1 MERIDLYFFI
11 IICVCIYVIRS
22 YNVTKKNEADL
33 TNYQLN
39 LAAPLHEDMGPILD
53 NIISEALNEYRIL
66 NLGYKNEYINDK
78 QEKDI
83 TDIVKNT
90 VSSRIS
96 PVLIDRLSLQYNR
109 DTLADVIA
117 KKIILH
123 VTAFVVENNTN
134 QNRLPNES
142 IKG

>member
-11 IICVCIYVIRS
+11 IICVCIYAIRS

-90 VSSRIS
+90 VS
-96 PVLIDRLSLQYNR
+96 LQYNR